1 MLLLFKS
8 TDRLNYS
15 IEAFTMLVQYHFLF
29 SQHQAHQ
36 LLWSRF
42 VNVYDLPSHN
52 IPSDLFMEHLNR
64 VCKDAVRGLGANKT
78 PQALVK
84 IGRVVGILDN
94 VMINFDEDNM
104 VRQQLGR
111 HEVANF
117 RKDMITVV
125 KVLINEELLVH
136 KPMKLQPPTLVRVW
150 SNQSVG
156 VLAACI
162 NLLEPRQLSRPLQ

>member
-1 MLLLFKS
+1 ML
-8 TDRLNYS
+8 
-15 IEAFTMLVQYHFLF
+15 AQYHFLF

-42 VNVYDLPSHN
+42 FNVHGLPSHN
-52 IPSDLFMEHLNR
+52 IPCDLFMEHLNR
-64 VCKDAVRGLGANKT
+64 VCKDAVQGLGANKT
-78 PQALVK
+78 PWALVK
-84 IGRVVGILDN
+84 IGRVEILDY
-94 VMINFDEDNM
+94 VMINFDENNM
-104 VRQQLGR
+104 VRPQSGR

-156 VLAACI
+156 VLAVCI
-162 NLLEPRQLSRPLQ
+162 NLLEPRPLPLSRPLQ